1 MGLLFDIP
9 GMLACRDFDDLYRK
23 QQNYPCPRDNELL
36 NSTTNEESFL
46 PVENRV

>member
-23 QQNYPCPRDNELL
+23 QNYPCPRDNELL
-36 NSTTNEESFL
+36 NSTTNEE
-46 PVENRV
+46 